1 MSAVATDTLTVESRG
16 LVKDYPGVRA
26 LDGANLTIRGGSIHG
41 LLGKNGAG
49 KSTIIKILAGAVHPD
64 GGEILVNGEETSIG
78 SPHAA
83 SALGF
88 AFAHQELMDVPNLT
102 VAENVLL
109 GLGYPTVAGSLV
121 RTRAMRKK
129 AAAALDR
136 LEADIDPAA
145 PLASLGVAER
155 RLVVIA
161 HGLAADARMI
171 VLDEPTASLTDSEI
185 EHLDK
190 VLKSLRGDG
199 VAIVYVSHRLE
210 EIFNLTDEV
219 TVFRD
224 GRTVFEGETAKMTRS
239 ELITQITGESVA
251 TAVEERT
258 PHFAPAGAKELM
270 RVEGMTLPGVVED
283 VSFAVREGEMLGI
296 AGLVGSGR
304 TELMRLIFGAD
315 KAAAG
320 EVYLRGEKQT
330 IRNPRDAID
339 AGIVLLPEDRKGHGG
354 VFTFS
359 VKKNITLPSMPKF
372 RLAKTAPIPSARKE
386 RMAAR
391 ELVERL
397 EIKVPTVDHPAKHL
411 SGGNQQKMVLAKWMD
426 TGADVFIFD
435 EPTQG
440 IDVGGKED
448 VYTLMTELAERGK
461 GVIFISSEFTELVG
475 TCGRVLV
482 MREGRIVAEFA
493 DETITEE
500 TLVGACYE
508 HDDEPTSNGASAGPA

>member
-1 MSAVATDTLTVESRG
+1 MTKVDAPLRIEARG
-16 LVKDYPGVRA
+16 LVKEYPGVRA
-26 LDGANLTIRGGSIHG
+26 LDGANLTVEGGSIHG

-49 KSTIIKILAGAVHPD
+49 KSTIIKVLAGAVHPD
-64 GGEILVNGEETSIG
+64 GGEILVDGEPTTINN
-78 SPHAA
+78 PHAA
-83 SALGF
+83 KALGF

-121 RTRAMRKK
+121 RTRAMRKR
-129 AAAALDR
+129 AAEALDR

-145 PLASLGVAER
+145 PLESLGVAER

-161 HGLAADARMI
+161 HGLAAEARMI

-190 VLKSLRGDG
+190 VLRSLRSDG

-224 GRTVFEGETAKMTRS
+224 GRTVFEGKTAEMSRS
-239 ELITQITGESVA
+239 DLITRITGDSVA

-258 PHFAPAGAKELM
+258 PHVTLPDAPELM
-270 RVEGMTLPGVVED
+270 RVEGMSLPGVVED
-283 VSFAVREGEMLGI
+283 VSFVLRQGEMLGI

-315 KAAAG
+315 KPAAG
-320 EVYLRGEKQT
+320 EVWLHGEKLK
-330 IRNPRDAID
+330 IRSPRDGIE

-354 VFTFS
+354 VFNFS
-359 VKKNITLPSMPKF
+359 VRKNITLPQMTKF
-372 RLAKTAPIPSARKE
+372 RLTKPIPVPSSRRE
-386 RMAAR
+386 RNTAKD
-391 ELVERL
+391 LVERL
-397 EIKVPTVDHPAKHL
+397 EIKVPDVEHPARYL
-411 SGGNQQKMVLAKWMD
+411 SGGNQQKMVLAKWLD
-426 TGADVFIFD
+426 SGADVFIFD

-440 IDVGGKED
+440 IDVGGKEE
-448 VYTLMTELAERGK
+448 VYRLMTGLAEAGK
-461 GVIFISSEFTELVG
+461 GVIFISSEFNELVG

-482 MREGRIVAEFA
+482 MREGWMVSEF
-493 DETITEE
+493 EGTLINEE
-500 TLVGACYE
+500 ALVGACYE
-508 HDDEPTSNGASAGPA
+508 HEASPNGA

>member
-1 MSAVATDTLTVESRG
+1 MTKVDTPLRIEARG
-16 LVKDYPGVRA
+16 LVKQYPGVRA
-26 LDGANLTIRGGSIHG
+26 LDGANLTVEGGTIHG

-49 KSTIIKILAGAVHPD
+49 KSTIIKVLAGAVHPD
-64 GGEILVNGEETSIG
+64 RGEILVNGEPTSIPT
-78 SPHAA
+78 PHAA
-83 SALGF
+83 ADLGF
-88 AFAHQELMDVPNLT
+88 AFAHQELMDVPNLS

-121 RTRAMRKK
+121 RTRAMRKR
-129 AAAALDR
+129 AAEALDR

-161 HGLAADARMI
+161 HGLAADARLI

-190 VLKSLRGDG
+190 VLRGLRADG
-199 VAIVYVSHRLE
+199 VAIIYVSHRLD

-224 GRTVFEGETAKMTRS
+224 GRTVFEGETAKIGRS
-239 ELITQITGESVA
+239 ELIARITGESVA
-251 TAVEERT
+251 SAVEERT
-258 PHFAPAGAKELM
+258 PHVTSPDAPELM
-270 RVEGMTLPGVVED
+270 RVEGMSLPGVVED
-283 VSFAVREGEMLGI
+283 VSFSLREGEMLGI

-315 KAAAG
+315 RPAAG
-320 EVYLRGEKQT
+320 EVWLRGEKQR
-330 IRNPRDAID
+330 IRSPRDGIE

-354 VFTFS
+354 VFNFS
-359 VKKNITLPSMPKF
+359 VRKNITLPSMSKF
-372 RLAKTAPIPSARKE
+372 RLTKPLPVPSGRKE
-386 RMAAR
+386 RTTAR
-391 ELVERL
+391 ELVKRL
-397 EIKVPTVDHPAKHL
+397 EIKVPDVEHAARYL
-411 SGGNQQKMVLAKWMD
+411 SGGNQQKMVLAKWLD
-426 TGADVFIFD
+426 SGADVFIFD

-448 VYTLMTELAERGK
+448 VYRLMTALAEAGK

-482 MREGRIVAEFA
+482 MREGRMV
-493 DETITEE
+493 TECE
-500 TLVGACYE
+500 GALINEESLVGACYE
-508 HDDEPTSNGASAGPA
+508 HEHEVASNGA

>member
-1 MSAVATDTLTVESRG
+1 MSAASNPLRIEAKG

-26 LDGANLTIRGGSIHG
+26 LDHADLTIEGGRIHG

-49 KSTIIKILAGAVHPD
+49 KSTVIKVLAGAVHPD
-64 GGEILVNGEETSIG
+64 EGEVLVNGEPTSIPN
-78 SPHAA
+78 PHAA

-88 AFAHQELMDVPNLT
+88 AFAHQELMDVPNLS

-121 RTRAMRKK
+121 RTRAMRNR
-129 AAAALDR
+129 ARQALDR

-145 PLASLGVAER
+145 PLTSLSVAER

-190 VLKSLRGDG
+190 VLRSLKNDG
-199 VAIVYVSHRLE
+199 VAILYVSHRLD

-219 TVFRD
+219 SVFRD
-224 GRTVFEGETAKMTRS
+224 GSNVFEGETKDLSRAD
-239 ELITQITGESVA
+239 LIDRITGEKISVDVA
-251 TAVEERT
+251 ART
-258 PHFAPAGAKELM
+258 PHQVAADAPELM
-270 RVEGMTLPGVVED
+270 RVDGMTLSGVVEN
-283 VSFAVREGEMLGI
+283 VSFTVHEGEMLGI

-315 KAAAG
+315 KASEG
-320 EVYLRGEKQT
+320 EVYLRGEKLR
-330 IRNPRDAID
+330 IHGPRDAID

-359 VKKNITLPSMPKF
+359 VRKNITLPSMPKF
-372 RLAKTAPIPSARKE
+372 RLVGPAPIPSARKE
-386 RMAAR
+386 KMAAR

-397 EIKVPTVDHPAKHL
+397 EIKVPSVEHPARHL
-411 SGGNQQKMVLAKWMD
+411 SGGNQQKMVLAKWLD

-440 IDVGGKED
+440 IDIGGKED
-448 VYTLMTELAERGK
+448 VYRLMTGLAERGK

-482 MREGRIVAEFA
+482 MREGQLVAEFKG
-493 DETITEE
+493 ESITEE

-508 HDDEPTSNGASAGPA
+508 HEPEIVANGA

>member
-1 MSAVATDTLTVESRG
+1 MNAVTAPLKIEARG
-16 LVKDYPGVRA
+16 LVKQYPGVRA
-26 LDGANLTIRGGSIHG
+26 LNGADLTIEGGRIHG

-49 KSTIIKILAGAVHPD
+49 KSTVIKVLAGAVHPD
-64 GGEILVNGEETSIG
+64 EGEILVNGEPTSIPN
-78 SPHAA
+78 PHAA

-129 AAAALDR
+129 ARQALDR
-136 LEADIDPAA
+136 LEADINPAA
-145 PLASLGVAER
+145 PLTSLSVAER

-190 VLKSLRGDG
+190 VLRSLRNDG
-199 VAIVYVSHRLE
+199 VAIVYVSHRLD
-210 EIFNLTDEV
+210 EIFNLTDQV

-224 GRTVFEGETAKMTRS
+224 GANVFEGETKDLSRA
-239 ELITQITGESVA
+239 ELIDRITGEKISVD
-251 TAVEERT
+251 VEART
-258 PHFAPAGAKELM
+258 PHFAAPDAKELM
-270 RVEGMTLPGVVED
+270 RVENMTLPGVVED
-283 VSFAVREGEMLGI
+283 AGFTLYEGEMLGI

-304 TELMRLIFGAD
+304 TELMRMIFGAD
-315 KAAAG
+315 KSSEG
-320 EVYLRGEKQT
+320 EVYLRGEKQK
-330 IRNPRDAID
+330 IRSPRDGIE
-339 AGIVLLPEDRKGHGG
+339 AGVVLLPEDRKGHGG

-359 VKKNITLPSMPKF
+359 VRKNITLPSMPKF
-372 RLAKTAPIPSARKE
+372 RLVGPAPIPSTRQEKA
-386 RMAAR
+386 AAR

-397 EIKVPTVDHPAKHL
+397 EIKVPSVEHPARHL
-411 SGGNQQKMVLAKWMD
+411 SGGNQQKMVLAKWLD

-440 IDVGGKED
+440 IDIGGKED
-448 VYTLMTELAERGK
+448 VYRLMTGLAERGK

-482 MREGRIVAEFA
+482 MREGRLVAEFKG
-493 DETITEE
+493 DSVTEE

-508 HDDEPTSNGASAGPA
+508 HEPAAANGA

>member
-1 MSAVATDTLTVESRG
+1 MADAPTPLKIEARGLVKHYPGVLALDHADLTVES
-16 LVKDYPGVRA
+16 
-26 LDGANLTIRGGSIHG
+26 GSIHG

-49 KSTIIKILAGAVHPD
+49 KSTIIKVLAGAVHPD
-64 GGEILVNGEETSIG
+64 EGEILVNGEPTSIPN
-78 SPHAA
+78 PHAA

-109 GLGYPTVAGSLV
+109 GLGYPTIAGSLV
-121 RTRAMRKK
+121 RTRAMRRR

-145 PLASLGVAER
+145 PLERLSIAER

-185 EHLDK
+185 EHLDR
-190 VLKSLRGDG
+190 VLRSLRNDG
-199 VAIVYVSHRLE
+199 VAIVYVSHRLD

-224 GRTVFEGETAKMTRS
+224 GRAVFTGKTADLSRAQ
-239 ELITQITGESVA
+239 LIGQITGSAVA
-251 TAVEERT
+251 TAVEART
-258 PHFAPAGAKELM
+258 PHLIADDAPELM

-283 VSFAVREGEMLGI
+283 VGFTLHEGEMLGI

-315 KAAAG
+315 RFASG
-320 EVYLRGEKQT
+320 EVWLHGEKQK
-330 IRNPRDAID
+330 IRSPRDGIA

-359 VKKNITLPSMPKF
+359 VRENITLPSMPKF
-372 RLAKTAPIPSARKE
+372 RLASPMPVPSKRKE
-386 RMAAR
+386 RVAAR

-397 EIKVPTVDHPAKHL
+397 EIKVPNVDHPARYL
-411 SGGNQQKMVLAKWMD
+411 SGGNQQKMVLAKWLD
-426 TGADVFIFD
+426 SGADVFIFD

-448 VYTLMTELAERGK
+448 VYRLMTGLAERGK

-482 MREGRIVAEFA
+482 MREGRLVAEFKGG
-493 DETITEE
+493 TITEE

-508 HDDEPTSNGASAGPA
+508 HEPEIAA